1 MFLVAHVSKNTQ
13 SSPNLEFCKT
23 CLAFF
28 LKMSIITVCRY
39 LIHISQELN
48 LLNKS
53 KVILFGHPQ
62 INLSH
67 ALTQEVS
74 FISGN
79 ATLDCS
85 FQVGVSKIKLY
96 KHLLLLKRNR
106 FVESIARE

>member
-13 SSPNLEFCKT
+13 SSLNLESCNT

-39 LIHISQELN
+39 LIQISQVLC
-48 LLNKS
+48 LLYES

-62 INLSH
+62 VNLSH

-74 FISGN
+74 FISGD
-79 ATLDCS
+79 ASLDCS
-85 FQVGVSKIKLY
+85 FQVGVSKNQVKYSLITSKE
-96 KHLLLLKRNR
+96 KQ
-106 FVESIARE
+106 VC